1 MALEY
6 ARRYPEH
13 VRCVVAIGAPPQHDL
28 AQGPVEI
35 TAPVLIAHGRYD
47 YAVAY
52 TGWEEH
58 RHKAPQA
65 QLCAIRE
72 QRAFSAAR
80 GAGRFDQTL
89 LAWIDELGSS
99 GG

>member
-1 MALEY
+1 MQRLFGEVFGSY
-6 ARRYPEH
+6 
-13 VRCVVAIGAPPQHDL
+13 DL

-35 TAPVLIAHGRYD
+35 TAPVLIVHGRYD

-72 QRAFSAAR
+72 QRAFPPLEEPSGSIRRCSRGSTNLGAQAADA
-80 GAGRFDQTL
+80 GA
-89 LAWIDELGSS
+89 S
-99 GG
+99 